1 MDLEAIT
8 IVSGAVSSIV
18 GWLKNAVPDAHRDDK
33 GIVFKRKGKK
43 PVHIKDAFIWPLLT
57 GLIGAG
63 LFAALNWNLLGIG
76 DELTGQLVSGITVGG
91 SGGAAW
97 YHGAKTIRVGVDKLQ
112 GKEKPCTPTE
122 EPKDG
127 ET

>member
-1 MDLEAIT
+1 MDLEAIG

-18 GWLKNAVPDAHRDDK
+18 GWLKNAVPDAARYDK

-43 PVHIKDAFIWPLLT
+43 PVHLKDAFIWPLLT

-63 LFAALNWNLLGIG
+63 LFVALNWNLLGIG
-76 DELTGQLVSGITVGG
+76 EELTGQLVSGVTVGG

-97 YHGAKTIRVGVDKLQ
+97 YHGTKLAKVGVNKLQ

-127 ET
+127 EV